1 MFVWFGFLGLLC
13 FPLSY
18 SLHDFSFRQHMDAE
32 FRRFKSGYA
41 QHFEVVKANS
51 FLWPH
56 VRILYSNVCV
66 VDNEASLDLVHNAP
80 EKMLTSPVLDDVF
93 KRLKVKA
100 VDFGLDDIDINVSVI
115 SNRVFRYQAEL
126 SKSVLSILSE
136 RP

>member
-1 MFVWFGFLGLLC
+1 MC
-13 FPLSY
+13 
-18 SLHDFSFRQHMDAE
+18 
-32 FRRFKSGYA
+32 
-41 QHFEVVKANS
+41 
-51 FLWPH
+51 
-56 VRILYSNVCV
+56 I